1 MTTDLHLYNS
11 GKIEAISHWLAS
23 SITRISKKLGWN
35 GILVADKEVTA
46 QHGSKLV
53 IWGKSL

>member
-23 SITRISKKLGWN
+23 SIIRISKKLGWN

-53 IWGKSL
+53 I